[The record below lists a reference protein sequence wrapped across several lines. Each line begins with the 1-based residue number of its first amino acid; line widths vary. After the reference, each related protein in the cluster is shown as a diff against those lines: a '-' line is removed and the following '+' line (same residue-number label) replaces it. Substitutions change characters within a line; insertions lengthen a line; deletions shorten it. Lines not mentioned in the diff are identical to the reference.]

1 MLNRRDILKALGGVA
16 TASFAATASATP
28 VNKPK
33 KFDKSF
39 DVLVVGAG
47 AGGLSA
53 AHNAIDAGLS
63 VAVFEKMAIPGGSSA
78 ICGGQWAVSNSKYQ
92 QRQGIKD
99 SDALFVEDDFILDT
113 EFSF

>member
-39 DVLVVGAG
+39 DVL
-47 AGGLSA
+47 S
-53 AHNAIDAGLS
+53 
-63 VAVFEKMAIPGGSSA
+63 E
-78 ICGGQWAVSNSKYQ
+78 
-92 QRQGIKD
+92 
-99 SDALFVEDDFILDT
+99 
-113 EFSF
+113 